1 MKQRQNNSSRIT
13 QICLLLLAL
22 LSLNID
28 TISAQY
34 TLISASSSYIYTKT
48 TKPARTVVKDTSGRW
63 LSTFTD
69 GSYTVTLNGPT
80 RTFTES
86 TASNPVST
94 SIWVRTL
101 SAPFAGKVDEAWL
114 TSALA
119 DRSADVLETAMHY
132 VENAP
137 PTYNTAALKIE
148 GDASYGPLLADG
160 TRQEGSDFNDYLG
173 IRWAYFNFVD
183 QPESSQL
190 NSLDCSGFVRM
201 VFGYRMG
208 LPLTLSPDGSSL
220 PRRAV
225 TMIESA
231 PGVEVIPNSGQQ
243 AEDISLLSAGD
254 LVFFDASINDG
265 SAIDHVGI
273 FLGQDTGGNFRFISS
288 RKSINGPTLG
298 DYKGKSILNGTGLY
312 AKAFRASRRL

>member
-1 MKQRQNNSSRIT
+1 MKRRQNNSLTII
-13 QICLLLLAL
+13 QICLFVFAL

-28 TISAQY
+28 KVTAQSTLTI
-34 TLISASSSYIYTKT
+34 ASSSYIYTRT
-48 TKPARTVVKDTSGRW
+48 TKPARTVVTDTSGQW

-69 GSYTVTLNGPT
+69 GSYTVTLNGPG

-94 SIWVRTL
+94 STWVRTL
-101 SAPFAGKVDEAWL
+101 SAPFTGKVDEAWL

-119 DRSADVLETAMHY
+119 NRSADVLETAMQY
-132 VENAP
+132 IENAS
-137 PTYNTAALKIE
+137 PTYNTAALKIG
-148 GDASYGPLLADG
+148 GDANYGPLLADG
-160 TRQEGSDFNDYLG
+160 SRQEGSDFNDYLG
-173 IRWAYFNFVD
+173 VPWTYFNYVD
-183 QPESSQL
+183 QSESSQL

-201 VFGYRMG
+201 IFGYRMG

-225 TMIESA
+225 TMLESA

-243 AEDISLLSAGD
+243 AAVSLLSAGD
-254 LVFFDASINDG
+254 LVFFDASTDDG

-273 FLGQDTGGNFRFISS
+273 FLGRDTGGNFRFISS